1 MEKTNLSSPEDTARL
16 IAESF
21 EVSGGS
27 NEAHALYI
35 RGIAIHLGIETTQV
49 SQILRGRAKSL
60 DTNEFHT
67 LMTRMAGGHKGNET
81 ARFRTSQTLKVFADE
96 PKQTTISDLIPEN
109 QMAFKKLMFAVENQY
124 AQSQVDM
131 VLKRIWETPDRNSV
145 NNDMRALAAELG
157 AYNGLTWWDNMSE
170 NRKIQLKERGKKLL
184 EVSRY
189 G

>member
-35 RGIAIHLGIETTQV
+35 RGIAIHLGIETNQV
-49 SQILRGRAKSL
+49 SQILRSRAKSL
-60 DTNEFHT
+60 DINEFHT

-81 ARFRTSQTLKVFADE
+81 ARFRTSQTLRVFADE
-96 PKQTTISDLIPEN
+96 PKQITISDLIPEN

-124 AQSQVDM
+124 TQGQVDRA
-131 VLKRIWETPDRNSV
+131 LKSVWETPDRNSV
-145 NNDMRALAAELG
+145 NQDMRALSAELG
-157 AYNGLTWWDNMSE
+157 AYSGLTWWDNMNE
-170 NRKIQLKERGKKLL
+170 NTKSQLKERGRKLL
-184 EVSRY
+184 EVNRY